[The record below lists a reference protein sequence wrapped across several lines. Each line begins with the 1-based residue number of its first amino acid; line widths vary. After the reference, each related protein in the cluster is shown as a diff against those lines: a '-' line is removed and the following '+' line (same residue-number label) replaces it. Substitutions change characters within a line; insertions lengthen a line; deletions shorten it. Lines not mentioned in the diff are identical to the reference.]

1 MVKRIHF
8 EDDIFYLNLL
18 VRTFKDG
25 LELDLDADIFLN
37 KIIDDLT
44 FLDATFERMLENL
57 SGNERLLDRNEQ
69 LLNLQEVEERFA
81 DALAKIMSG
90 RGTLSEALSPF
101 SERFAELRARSLRR
115 RSEIEGAKG
124 FQPDGENDQDLVS
137 PFEMNELLK
146 DS

>member
-1 MVKRIHF
+1 MAKRIHF

-18 VRTFKDG
+18 VRTVNDG
-25 LELDLDADIFLN
+25 LELDLDANIFIN
-37 KIIDDLT
+37 KVMDDLT
-44 FLDATFERMLENL
+44 FLDTILERMLENL

-69 LLNLQEVEERFA
+69 LLNLQEVEERYT
-81 DALAKIMSG
+81 DTLVKIMSG

-101 SERFAELRARSLRR
+101 FERFAELRTRSMER
-115 RSEIEGAKG
+115 RSEIEGTKG
-124 FQPDGENDQDLVS
+124 FQADNENDPDLVS

>member
-1 MVKRIHF
+1 MAKRIHF
-8 EDDIFYLNLL
+8 EDDIFFLNLL
-18 VRTFKDG
+18 VRMFKDG
-25 LELDLDADIFLN
+25 LELDLDAEIFLN

-44 FLDATFERMLENL
+44 FLDMTFERILENL
-57 SGNERLLDRNEQ
+57 TGNERLLDRNEQ

-101 SERFAELRARSLRR
+101 LERFAEFRNRSMGR
-115 RSEIEGAKG
+115 RSEIEGTKG
-124 FQPDGENDQDLVS
+124 FQSDSENGPDLVS

-146 DS
+146 ES

>member
-1 MVKRIHF
+1 MAKRIHF

-44 FLDATFERMLENL
+44 FLDTTFERMLGNL
-57 SGNERLLDRNEQ
+57 SVNERLLDRNEQ
-69 LLNLQEVEERFA
+69 LLNLQEVEERFTE
-81 DALAKIMSG
+81 ALAKVMSG

-101 SERFAELRARSLRR
+101 FERFAELRARSLQR
-115 RSEIEGAKG
+115 RSDIEETKAVKS
-124 FQPDGENDQDLVS
+124 DNENDPDLVS

>member
-1 MVKRIHF
+1 MAKRIHF

-25 LELDLDADIFLN
+25 LELDLDAEIFLN
-37 KIIDDLT
+37 KIVDDLT
-44 FLDATFERMLENL
+44 FLDTTFERMLGNL

-101 SERFAELRARSLRR
+101 FERFAELRARSAKR
-115 RSEIEGAKG
+115 RSEIEGATAY
-124 FQPDGENDQDLVS
+124 QSDNENDPDLVS